1 MESTP
6 SVNSNT
12 DPRVHEEDHCDVRTW
27 MLKALQ
33 DIDIGVDVS
42 DESLQVCF
50 LHVLQATSLCHQYLL
65 RCVLSM

>member
-12 DPRVHEEDHCDVRTW
+12 DPRVDEEDHCDVRTW

-50 LHVLQATSLCHQYLL
+50 LHVLQETSLCQYLL